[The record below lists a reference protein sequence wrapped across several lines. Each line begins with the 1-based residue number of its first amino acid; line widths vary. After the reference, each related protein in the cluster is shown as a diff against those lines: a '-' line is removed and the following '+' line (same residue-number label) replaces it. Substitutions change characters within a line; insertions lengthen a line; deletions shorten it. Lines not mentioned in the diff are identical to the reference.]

1 MVEDMVLRLTLS
13 VWTLYHHDVMGV
25 KVGTKWKIYMETSMF
40 CAFKFT

>member
-25 KVGTKWKIYMETSMF
+25 GVGTGWRIYVEAGVF